1 MSKNFAL
8 FKAVIAG
15 LILLV
20 TPAAVLNA
28 AELPKPKG
36 AVILTVSGKIS
47 NTNAPGK
54 AEFDRAMLDALGVS
68 ELNTS
73 HSWGEG
79 VTKFEGVV
87 AAKLLDAVG
96 ASGTRIRAIA
106 INDYAIDLEMAEL
119 RKYPVMLA
127 LRMNGADLRLRDRGP
142 VWIVYPRD
150 SYPELK
156 AETHNF
162 KWIWQLKNLDI
173 Q

>member
-1 MSKNFAL
+1 MLKIFAL
-8 FKAVIAG
+8 YKAVISG
-15 LILLV
+15 LALLV
-20 TPAAVLNA
+20 LPTAVLNA
-28 AELPKPKG
+28 AELARPRG
-36 AVILTVSGKIS
+36 VVILTVSGKIS

-54 AEFDRAMLDALGVS
+54 AEFDRAMLDALGIA

-79 VTKFEGVV
+79 VTRFEGVV

-96 ASGTRIRAIA
+96 ASGTRIRASA
-106 INDYAIDLEMAEL
+106 VNDYAIDLDVAEL

-127 LRMNGADLRLRDRGP
+127 LRMNGVDLRLRDRGP

-150 SYPELK
+150 AYPELK
-156 AETHNF
+156 AETHNY